1 MLKSALISAA
11 VILTSIPSAF
21 AAAPGISLYSISTPY
36 GTFGCIQRTKNKF
49 YSMNATGMKVYPE
62 AVWAN
67 LDDFKIGVWCRGQE
81 AIITVAGNGDTSALR
96 DEIKTAF

>member
-1 MLKSALISAA
+1 
-11 VILTSIPSAF
+11 
-21 AAAPGISLYSISTPY
+21 
-36 GTFGCIQRTKNKF
+36 
-49 YSMNATGMKVYPE
+49 MNATGMKVYPE